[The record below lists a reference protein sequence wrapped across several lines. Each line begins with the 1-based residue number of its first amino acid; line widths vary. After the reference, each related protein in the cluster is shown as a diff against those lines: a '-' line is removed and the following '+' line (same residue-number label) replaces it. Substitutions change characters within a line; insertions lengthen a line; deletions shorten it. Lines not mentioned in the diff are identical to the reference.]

1 MRLAII
7 WVAMLLAACGSTPKE
22 RYYTLSF
29 AEPPEAVT
37 PLAITVAIATVTL
50 PDAVDRTPM
59 VVRTGPNQVDI
70 DDFNRWAEP
79 LKSAIPRA
87 IAGNLARE
95 LGNARV
101 TSGRHASANADYRV
115 AIDVRRFESSFNEGA
130 TLEAAW
136 TVTGKAGS
144 PFAGTTV
151 AREAAPSADYAG
163 IAAAHSRALDR
174 LAREIAAAITS
185 RGPATPRPR
194 APT

>member
-1 MRLAII
+1 LLFCA
-7 WVAMLLAACGSTPKE
+7 LLAACGSTPKE

-29 AEPPEAVT
+29 ADPPEAVT
-37 PLAITVAIATVTL
+37 PLAITVAVGTVTL

-79 LKSAIPRA
+79 LKTAIPRA

-101 TSGRHASANADYRV
+101 SSGRQASASADYRV
-115 AIDVRRFESSFNEGA
+115 AVDVRRFESSFSEGA

-136 TVTGKAGS
+136 TVTGKAGT
-144 PFAGTTV
+144 PITGMTV
-151 AREAAPSADYAG
+151 AREAATTADSAG
-163 IAAAHSRALDR
+163 LAAAHSRALER

-194 APT
+194 APA